1 MEAAAA
7 AAAAAK
13 KRRFGRST
21 GKGSLV
27 TASTTSA
34 ASPTPSSV
42 RSSPSSPTQD
52 AARTQAVSRRWRPL
66 WRSTPLNLD
75 VDSLSTQERKR
86 TMFVSRILASHPG
99 PARRLSLPFFRLRD
113 RYAQLDGWLRSA
125 ALADL
130 QELDFSYDIED
141 KEALYPLPPSA
152 LRFAPTLRVVKLRT
166 CHFPNGM
173 APTLHFPRLARLT
186 LYRVTISE
194 DTLHG
199 LLSRCSALESLLLV
213 GNFGIR
219 RLRINSPSLRSL
231 GFSASSWEGHR
242 DANFQEVVIEDA
254 PCLERLMPLYP
265 NHGPAT
271 IRVIAAPKLE
281 VLGVLSDGISQLHL
295 GTTIFQKMIAVNLT
309 TSIRTVKVLV
319 LDSNGP
325 NLDVVVDFLK
335 CFPCLERLYVVSH
348 PHKVIKNI
356 RSYDPL
362 HPIQCMEL
370 HLRKVVIRYYE
381 GKRPDVDFAKFF
393 VLNAKVLREMEF
405 FSPSNCNQKWQAN
418 QHRRLLLENKASQ
431 VAQFTFKTT
440 SGNELT
446 RNRHTHEL
454 PMSDPF
460 DFSSCRCSS
469 CPFCFRSAR
478 LRGQQGPDLIGLLPD
493 AILGEIISL
502 LPTKDAARTQAVSHR
517 WRRLWRSAPLNLVAD
532 DRLSTQEEDRAAVVS
547 KILAD
552 HPGPARR
559 FSVRDRYAM
568 ADGWLRSGALTGLQ
582 ELELSYGIDGNVA
595 QPHPLPL
602 PALRFAPTLR
612 VVKLGWCDF
621 PSGMAPRPH
630 FPRLKQ
636 ITLSDVNISEDAIHG
651 VLSRCPA
658 LESLLLEG
666 KSFGVRRL
674 RIASQTLRS
683 LGLCYSWNARD
694 DGKLQ
699 EVVIEDAPCLQ
710 RLLTPY
716 LNNGPATIRVIAA
729 PKMEALGW
737 ISDGISELHL
747 GTTYFPKT
755 TAVNMPSSM
764 PTVTPFSVHHQAQY
778 IQIVAATSSKKR
790 RFERSSSQEPPGSGG
805 LDLISGLP
813 DAALGE
819 IISLLPTKNGARTQL
834 VSRRWRPLW
843 RSAPL
848 NLDVYDLSGQERKRV
863 ALASKIIAE
872 HPGPAR
878 RFSLHCFRL
887 RGRDAKLDGWL
898 RSRALA
904 DLRELSFSYEVEREA
919 RAQAYPLPPSAPT
932 LGALFLSSCGFPDE
946 MAPTLHFPRLK
957 QLTLCSVAISEDAIH
972 GVLSRCPALESLLLR
987 GNFGGFSSASWNGFA
1002 GAELQEVVIEDAPC
1016 LERLLPLCPNDGVAA
1031 IRVIAVPKLEIMG
1044 PLSDGISELHLG
1056 TTIFQEMTA
1065 VSLTTSMRSVKVLVL
1080 DSDGPNLDAVVDFLS
1095 CFPCLERLYIAS
1107 QPFKVIK
1114 DTRRYDPLNPIE
1126 CIEFHLKKVVIRN
1139 YGGRR
1144 PDVDFAKFFVLNAK
1158 ALREMELAGLNN
1170 CNQKWL
1176 ANQHRRLQLEKKAS
1190 QNAQFTFKTTHT
1202 SDFSMNKHTH
1212 DLSISDPFDRSL

>member
-319 LDSNGP
+319 LDS
-325 NLDVVVDFLK
+325 
-335 CFPCLERLYVVSH
+335 
-348 PHKVIKNI
+348 
-356 RSYDPL
+356 
-362 HPIQCMEL
+362 
-370 HLRKVVIRYYE
+370 
-381 GKRPDVDFAKFF
+381 
-393 VLNAKVLREMEF
+393 
-405 FSPSNCNQKWQAN
+405 
-418 QHRRLLLENKASQ
+418 
-431 VAQFTFKTT
+431 
-440 SGNELT
+440 
-446 RNRHTHEL
+446 
-454 PMSDPF
+454 
-460 DFSSCRCSS
+460 
-469 CPFCFRSAR
+469 
-478 LRGQQGPDLIGLLPD
+478 
-493 AILGEIISL
+493 
-502 LPTKDAARTQAVSHR
+502 
-517 WRRLWRSAPLNLVAD
+517 
-532 DRLSTQEEDRAAVVS
+532 
-547 KILAD
+547 
-552 HPGPARR
+552 
-559 FSVRDRYAM
+559 
-568 ADGWLRSGALTGLQ
+568 
-582 ELELSYGIDGNVA
+582 
-595 QPHPLPL
+595 
-602 PALRFAPTLR
+602 
-612 VVKLGWCDF
+612 
-621 PSGMAPRPH
+621 
-630 FPRLKQ
+630 
-636 ITLSDVNISEDAIHG
+636 
-651 VLSRCPA
+651 
-658 LESLLLEG
+658 
-666 KSFGVRRL
+666 
-674 RIASQTLRS
+674 
-683 LGLCYSWNARD
+683 
-694 DGKLQ
+694 
-699 EVVIEDAPCLQ
+699 
-710 RLLTPY
+710 
-716 LNNGPATIRVIAA
+716 
-729 PKMEALGW
+729 
-737 ISDGISELHL
+737 
-747 GTTYFPKT
+747 
-755 TAVNMPSSM
+755 
-764 PTVTPFSVHHQAQY
+764 
-778 IQIVAATSSKKR
+778 
-790 RFERSSSQEPPGSGG
+790 
-805 LDLISGLP
+805 
-813 DAALGE
+813 
-819 IISLLPTKNGARTQL
+819 
-834 VSRRWRPLW
+834 
-843 RSAPL
+843 
-848 NLDVYDLSGQERKRV
+848 
-863 ALASKIIAE
+863 
-872 HPGPAR
+872 
-878 RFSLHCFRL
+878 
-887 RGRDAKLDGWL
+887 
-898 RSRALA
+898 
-904 DLRELSFSYEVEREA
+904 
-919 RAQAYPLPPSAPT
+919 
-932 LGALFLSSCGFPDE
+932 
-946 MAPTLHFPRLK
+946 
-957 QLTLCSVAISEDAIH
+957 
-972 GVLSRCPALESLLLR
+972 
-987 GNFGGFSSASWNGFA
+987 
-1002 GAELQEVVIEDAPC
+1002 
-1016 LERLLPLCPNDGVAA
+1016 
-1031 IRVIAVPKLEIMG
+1031 
-1044 PLSDGISELHLG
+1044 
-1056 TTIFQEMTA
+1056 
-1065 VSLTTSMRSVKVLVL
+1065 
-1080 DSDGPNLDAVVDFLS
+1080 DGPNLDAVVDFLS
-1095 CFPCLERLYIAS
+1095 CFPCLERLYIA
-1107 QPFKVIK
+1107 VIK